1 MPYSRL
7 VWTGALLARIW
18 DSAPPWLRAA
28 ALRVY
33 PLRRF
38 RVGALALVVRP
49 AGEVLLLHHR
59 FRVGGAWGLPGGWL
73 EAHEDPQGAIVREL
87 AEELGLRVERSEV
100 ALLHIES
107 RASRNHLEVFFR
119 VPVADS
125 FAVPPNFEFTDW
137 RWFRACELPADML
150 PLHRGLVERWL
161 ES

>member
-1 MPYSRL
+1 
-7 VWTGALLARIW
+7 
-18 DSAPPWLRAA
+18 
-28 ALRVY
+28 
-33 PLRRF
+33 
-38 RVGALALVVRP
+38 VGALALVVRP

-137 RWFRACELPADML
+137 RWFRAGELPTDML